1 MQEKNLGEIQQMI
14 ENKLA
19 DVRADLKSSEGGL
32 FWRSDEESQRQ
43 ERIVQLQELETEL
56 VAMLERTY
64 ED

>member
-14 ENKLA
+14 EMKLA
-19 DVRADLKSSEGGL
+19 DVRSDLRSSEGGL
-32 FWRSDEESQRQ
+32 FWRSDEEEMRQ
-43 ERIVQLQELETEL
+43 ARIVQLQELEVEL